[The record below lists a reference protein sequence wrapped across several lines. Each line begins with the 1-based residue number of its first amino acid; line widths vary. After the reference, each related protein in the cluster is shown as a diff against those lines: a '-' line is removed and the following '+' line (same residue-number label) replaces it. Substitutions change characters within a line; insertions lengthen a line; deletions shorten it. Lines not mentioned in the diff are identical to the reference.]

1 MNMRNGPTDPARR
14 TRSAVDPEFIAIQA
28 LTFIASNPDH
38 AERFL
43 ALSGIEYGDLR
54 QAAADPDFLLGV
66 MDYVVGDEPL
76 LLLVAGET
84 GITPEAVVQAHA
96 RMTRG

>member
-1 MNMRNGPTDPARR
+1 MIMRNGPTGPARR
-14 TRSAVDPEFIAIQA
+14 TLPAVDPEFIAIQA

-43 ALSGIEYGDLR
+43 ALSGIGFGDLR
-54 QAAADPDFLLGV
+54 RAAADPGFLLGV

-84 GITPEAVVQAHA
+84 GVTPEALVQAHA
-96 RMTRG
+96 RMTRA